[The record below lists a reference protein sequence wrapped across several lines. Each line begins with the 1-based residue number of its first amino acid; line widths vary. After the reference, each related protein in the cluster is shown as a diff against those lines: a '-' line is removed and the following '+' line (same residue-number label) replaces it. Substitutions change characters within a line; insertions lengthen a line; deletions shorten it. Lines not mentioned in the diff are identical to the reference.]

1 MKRILALLMLI
12 GVVLASGCVGQTTT
26 TPVAGTNGLVI
37 SDFSPDSNKVMAG
50 DTINL
55 NLEVQNVGGAP
66 ADTVTANIYGVPIGP
81 GAFDWSLES
90 GEQTFTLANQLLPP
104 EEGIPG
110 EIATYVWTLRAPKG
124 VKSDTT
130 NTFDLRI
137 NYDYSTDVTGVLTF
151 VSQDYWNS
159 LTKEE
164 KAALASKAGVSQLTQ
179 TGGPLSIILYAGQRS
194 RPFVIDPSVTMYKL
208 RITINNVGGGE
219 PSGPIRLNQA
229 SSSTGV
235 TIACPPEIS
244 DPGVTL
250 SRGKTASFSCD
261 INLGE
266 AAMAIANK
274 QDFTISLSFNY
285 GWRVD
290 SSSDITVQ
298 KALS

>member
-66 ADTVTANIYGVPIGP
+66 ADTVTANIYGVPIGT
-81 GAFDWSLES
+81 GDFDWNLQS
-90 GEQTFTLANQLLPP
+90 GQETFTLANQLLPP

-110 EIATYVWTLRAPKG
+110 EIATYVWTLRAPRG

-137 NYDYSTDVTGVLTF
+137 SYNYKTDVTGVLTF
-151 VSQDYWNS
+151 VSQTYWNS

-179 TGGPLSIILYAGQRS
+179 TGGPLSITLYAGQRT

-219 PSGPIRLNQA
+219 PSGPITLNQA
-229 SSSTGV
+229 LSSTGV
-235 TIACPPEIS
+235 RIACPPELS
-244 DPGVTL
+244 ALGVTL

-261 INLGE
+261 INLDNTG
-266 AAMAIANK
+266 IANK